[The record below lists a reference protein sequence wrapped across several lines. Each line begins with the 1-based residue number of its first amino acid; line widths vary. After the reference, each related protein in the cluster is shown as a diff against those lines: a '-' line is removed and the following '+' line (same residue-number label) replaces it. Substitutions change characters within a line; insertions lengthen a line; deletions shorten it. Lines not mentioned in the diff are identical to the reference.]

1 MAPYHPRMS
10 EIADAAGEAIEKGTD
25 SKLNAIIAACV
36 AVTATFLALCNVKDG
51 NIVQAMS
58 VAQTNSVDQWSYYQ
72 AKGVKENLAQSTLEQ
87 ITLQRDVAPT
97 LTPEARKLFDDKIA
111 EQKESIKKYETEKAA
126 IKKQAEDYQRE
137 YEALN
142 VHDDQ
147 FDMAEALMSVAIAL
161 FGVTAL
167 TKKRWLLLVAG
178 GFAVFGVFLG
188 VAGFAKLS
196 VHPDFLARWLG

>member
-1 MAPYHPRMS
+1 MS
-10 EIADAAGEAIEKGTD
+10 ELADAVGEAVEKGSE
-25 SKLNAIIAACV
+25 SKLNTMIAAFV

-58 VAQTNSVDQWSYYQ
+58 SAQTNGVDQWSYYQ

-87 ITLQRDVAPT
+87 ITLQRDVAPN
-97 LTPEARKLFDDKIA
+97 LTPETKKLFDDRIA
-111 EQKESIKKYETEKAA
+111 EQKSAVKKYEKEKDE
-126 IKKQAEDYQRE
+126 IKAKAEGFQKD

-167 TKKRWLLLVAG
+167 TKKRWLLFVAG
-178 GFAVFGVFLG
+178 GFALFGVFLG
-188 VAGFAKLS
+188 VAGFAKLQ
-196 VHPDFLARWLG
+196 VHPDFLASWLG